1 MIFVQTM
8 TVGES
13 GPTVG
18 VKDSIDIA
26 GFPTQA
32 GSRALATVPPAV
44 RHADVV
50 ESLLRAGCRVV
61 GKTNMHELAFGV
73 TGVNGWTGT
82 PVNPRFPQR
91 VPGGSSS
98 GSAAAVAAEIV
109 DIGIGT
115 DTGGSIRVPAAC
127 CGVYGLKPTF
137 GRISRRGVLPAQ
149 SSLDCVGPMA
159 RSMAVL
165 EAAMSYLDPTFKIDS
180 TAVDARVGVLTVHAQ
195 PTVNDTVRG
204 ALEASDL
211 SLRPAALPGL
221 RAAFDAALAIIG
233 AETWAA
239 FGALTQREGLGAD
252 VCTRLLAASQITR
265 SQLKVAES
273 VRVSF
278 RAEVDAA
285 LQEFDALALPT
296 MTHEPPTLSAAAD
309 AGAIVNMT
317 ALVRPFNL
325 SGHPAI
331 TIPLSAPDGL
341 PVGLQLIGRMGE
353 DASLCALAR
362 RFSEQSG
369 GGGGERRPVGAFSR
383 KLQ

>member
-8 TVGES
+8 TVGTS
-13 GPTVG
+13 GLAVG
-18 VKDSIDIA
+18 IKDSIDIA
-26 GFPTQA
+26 GYPTRA
-32 GSRALATVPPAV
+32 GSRALAATPPAV

-73 TGVNGWTGT
+73 TGINDWTGT
-82 PVNPRFPQR
+82 PVNPRFPQT

-98 GSAAAVAAEIV
+98 GSAAAVAAEVV

-127 CGVYGLKPTF
+127 CGVYGLKPTY

-165 EAAMSYLDPTFKIDS
+165 EAAMCYLDPTFKIAS
-180 TAVDARVGVLTVHAQ
+180 TPTDARVGVLELHAERTVDATVH
-195 PTVNDTVRG
+195 G
-204 ALEASDL
+204 ALEASGL
-211 SLRPAALPGL
+211 SLRLAVLPGL
-221 RAAFDAALAIIG
+221 RPAFDAALAIIG

-239 FGALTQREGLGAD
+239 FGALTRGEGLGAD
-252 VCTRLLAASQITR
+252 VRTRLLAASQITQA
-265 SQLKVAES
+265 QLAVAES
-273 VRVSF
+273 VRASF

-285 LQEFDALALPT
+285 LQELDALALPT
-296 MTHEPPTLSAAAD
+296 MTHAPPALSAAVD
-309 AGAIVNMT
+309 SSVITNMT

-331 TIPLSAPDGL
+331 TIPLVAPDGL
-341 PVGLQLIGRMGE
+341 PVGLQLIGRMGG

-362 RFSEQSG
+362 RISAQS
-369 GGGGERRPVGAFSR
+369 GGERRAHS
-383 KLQ
+383 